1 MLFFS
6 ISLLTL
12 LTLSSALPKPESV
25 GAGGPCSDPELDVT
39 SVTKVKQ
46 GPFLVSGA
54 RVDAN
59 PNG

>member
-1 MLFFS
+1 MLFSSFPF
-6 ISLLTL
+6 LTL
-12 LTLSSALPKPESV
+12 LSFSSALPRPESV
-25 GAGGPCSDPELDVT
+25 GAAGPCSDPELDVT

-59 PNG
+59 PSG